1 MDWVHPKLST
11 FIIQGKRS
19 IVCDSG
25 QMDGW
30 MMTDWKY
37 RIDVST
43 QCQKYFLGSFLS
55 VHRRSESGRMRM
67 RQSGHS
73 MRREVTLIKWVRVR
87 HLCIKSRVGEILC
100 TYTVIQVSLTTR
112 RLRGRRAWT
121 SRLIAILTWNGRK
134 EERQNVNDQKNCHFD
149 QYLIEFLFMQNLS
162 MGMSFFLRI
171 ADWFDTGE
179 YTKLCLIN
187 LSLSR

>member
-1 MDWVHPKLST
+1 
-11 FIIQGKRS
+11 
-19 IVCDSG
+19 
-25 QMDGW
+25 
-30 MMTDWKY
+30 
-37 RIDVST
+37 
-43 QCQKYFLGSFLS
+43 
-55 VHRRSESGRMRM
+55 M

-112 RLRGRRAWT
+112 RLRDRRSWT

-162 MGMSFFLRI
+162 MGMSFFFANRR
-171 ADWFDTGE
+171 
-179 YTKLCLIN
+179 LI
-187 LSLSR
+187 